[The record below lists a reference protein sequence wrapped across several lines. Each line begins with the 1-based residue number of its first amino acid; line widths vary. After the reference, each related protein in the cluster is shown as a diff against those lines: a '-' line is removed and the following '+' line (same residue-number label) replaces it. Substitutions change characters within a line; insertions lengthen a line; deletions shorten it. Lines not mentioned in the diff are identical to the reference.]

1 METRTTPITTITTM
15 QKKQIVNRSITTMP
29 TNVSNT
35 DKTNDK
41 PKSKSKPGKVIE
53 G

>member
-1 METRTTPITTITTM
+1 MP
-15 QKKQIVNRSITTMP
+15 MP

>member
-1 METRTTPITTITTM
+1 M

-53 G
+53 GWREDLREVKNR